1 MAAITPSVKLPA
13 LKSEMAPSPMFG
25 DEQNDCFDTI
35 LFYNLDTFL
44 LPQVN
49 FATFYRL
56 GIRIFIKQISV
67 SINTHNTCNYVS
79 N

>member
-49 FATFYRL
+49 FATFY
-56 GIRIFIKQISV
+56 FIDSELEYSLNKYLFPLIL
-67 SINTHNTCNYVS
+67 IIHAIM
-79 N
+79 